1 MNGRATEL
9 RRINPALAHSWGVV
23 RNPAIDRRVERR
35 CSDGLASLRQGRYR
49 VVSYAQV
56 KEVI

>member
-23 RNPAIDRRVERR
+23 RSPAIDLGWNV
-35 CSDGLASLRQGRYR
+35 DVAMVLPLYTKPVTG
-49 VVSYAQV
+49 
-56 KEVI
+56 